1 MAAHTMFDG
10 RLQIYKRPNGRS
22 WNCAARVGGQRFRIT
37 TGVELLE
44 QAKDVAE
51 EWYLGLR
58 GKLRE
63 GRIVPDERTF
73 GEAADQY
80 IREARVLTIG
90 ARSPRYVE
98 VVEMRLNAHILPYF
112 KGKPLSEINKGLV
125 QAYRVER
132 AEKTIAKTAIKGE
145 NGEPDVPGKPPARS
159 TMLQEIVAIRQ
170 VLKHAEGMGWIK
182 YVPNLST
189 AYMTQGKKGR
199 RAWFDPDEYVRL
211 YKAIDRRIENEN
223 RRGWKPKYEDLY
235 DYVIIMAN
243 TGWRPDES
251 WNVEFRDVKIEEDY
265 GTKETIL
272 VTDIRG
278 KTGVR
283 YNKSMPQAAF
293 TFERL
298 RRHRIERLEKLGKT
312 PEEIEAMLPTM
323 KLFPNFPRHLFNDIL
338 RKEKLKYDRDN
349 QVRTAYSLRHSYIS
363 MRLME
368 GANILQIANNCGT
381 SVQMIEEHYAAH
393 IKDRL
398 DASAIN
404 VMRPQAARK
413 SAKKQKK
420 TADEQSPSAV

>member
-1 MAAHTMFDG
+1 MFDG
-10 RLQIYKRPNGRS
+10 RLQIYKRPNGRF

-63 GRIVPDERTF
+63 GRIVPKERTF

-98 VVEMRLNAHILPYF
+98 VLEMRLNAHVLPFF
-112 KGKPLSEINKGLV
+112 KDRPLSEINKGLV
-125 QAYRVER
+125 QSYRVQR
-132 AEKTIAKTAIKGE
+132 AEKTIAKTTIKGE
-145 NGEPDVPGKPPARS
+145 GDNPDIPGKPPARS
-159 TMLQEIVAIRQ
+159 TMLQEIVIIRQ
-170 VLKHAEGMGWIK
+170 VLKHAEGLGWIK

-211 YKAIDRRIENEN
+211 YKATERRIKEGK
-223 RRGWKPKYEDLY
+223 RRGWKPQYEDLH
-235 DYVIIMAN
+235 DYVLLMAN

-251 WNVEFRDVKIEEDY
+251 WNVEFRDVKIENDY
-265 GTKETIL
+265 ATKATIL

-283 YNKSMPQAAF
+283 YNKSMPQAVF
-293 TFERL
+293 YFERL
-298 RRHRIERLEKLGKT
+298 RKHRIERLKDAGKT
-312 PEEIEAMLPTM
+312 EPEIEALLPTM
-323 KLFPNFPRHLFNDIL
+323 KLFPKFNRQLFNDIL
-338 RKEKLKYDRDN
+338 REENLKYDRDK
-349 QVRTAYSLRHSYIS
+349 QVRTAYSLRHTYIS

-413 SAKKQKK
+413 PAKKPKK
-420 TADEQSPSAV
+420 TVN

>member
-1 MAAHTMFDG
+1 MFDG
-10 RLQIYKRPNGRS
+10 RLQIYKRPKGRF

-63 GRIVPDERTF
+63 GRIVPKERTF
-73 GEAADQY
+73 GEAANQY
-80 IREARVLTIG
+80 IREARVLTVG

-98 VVEMRLNAHILPYF
+98 VTEMRLNAHVLPYF
-112 KGKPLSEINKGLV
+112 KDKPLSEINKGLV
-125 QAYRVER
+125 QAYRVQR
-132 AEKTIAKTAIKGE
+132 AEKTIAKTTIKGE
-145 NGEPDVPGKPPARS
+145 SGKPDIPGKPPARS
-159 TMLQEIVAIRQ
+159 TMLQEIVVIRQ

-211 YKAIDRRIENEN
+211 YKATDRRIKEGK
-223 RRGWKPKYEDLY
+223 RRGWKPQYEDLH
-235 DYVIIMAN
+235 DYVLIMAN

-251 WNVEFRDVKIEEDY
+251 WNVEFRDVKIENDY

-283 YNKSMPQAAF
+283 YNKSMPNAVF
-293 TFERL
+293 PFERL
-298 RRHRIERLEKLGKT
+298 RKHRIERLKQSGKT
-312 PEEIEAMLPTM
+312 DQEIEALLPTM
-323 KLFPNFPRHLFNDIL
+323 KLFPKFNRQLFNDIL
-338 RKEKLKYDRDN
+338 REENLKYDRDK
-349 QVRTAYSLRHSYIS
+349 QVRTAYSLRHTYIS

-368 GANILQIANNCGT
+368 GANILQVANNCGT

-404 VMRPQAARK
+404 VMRPKAARK
-413 SAKKQKK
+413 APKKSKK
-420 TADEQSPSAV
+420 TVN